1 MVSYVPFLFSGG
13 ESSRKSVEL
22 ELKSMKLSVE
32 ESLSQKTSNSWH
44 DLVSTPA
51 NRRCL
56 LIVHVVAILEVV
68 CGIPAILS
76 YVTEALSSTKGRSL
90 LRADQ
95 YTIVLGV
102 MILISSIV
110 SAAIVDQLGR
120 RPILLTSCLGATIC
134 QFISGAFFY
143 IDART
148 EIDISAYSWVAF
160 LSISCY
166 GVLLS
171 GGVGALSTTILS
183 ELFPSHTRGLG
194 NGVTTM
200 TVNIASFMCL
210 KLYQDIQDAFGLYL
224 NFWLYAVCGLIGS
237 VFIYFFLPETK
248 GKTFAEIHEEMA
260 KLNSI
265 TELPADKF
273 VKMI

>member
-1 MVSYVPFLFSGG
+1 M
-13 ESSRKSVEL
+13 EL
-22 ELKSMKLSVE
+22 ELNSMTFSVE
-32 ESLSQKTSNSWH
+32 ESLSQKTSNSWN

-76 YVTEALSSTKGRSL
+76 YVTEALASTKGQSL

-95 YTIVLGV
+95 YTILMGVL
-102 MILISSIV
+102 ILLSSIV
-110 SAAIVDQLGR
+110 SAAIVDRLGR
-120 RPILLTSCLGATIC
+120 RPILLASSLGATLC
-134 QFISGAFFY
+134 QFVSGTFFY
-143 IDART
+143 IDSKT
-148 EIDISAYSWVAF
+148 DIDISDYSWVAF

-200 TVNIASFMCL
+200 TVNVASFMCL
-210 KLYQDIQDAFGLYL
+210 KLYQDVQDSFGVYL
-224 NFWLYAVCGLIGS
+224 NFWIYAACGLLGTA
-237 VFIYFFLPETK
+237 FIYVFLPETK

-260 KLNSI
+260 KHNVAVDSLEEKI
-265 TELPADKF
+265 
-273 VKMI
+273 VKTV

>member
-1 MVSYVPFLFSGG
+1 M
-13 ESSRKSVEL
+13 
-22 ELKSMKLSVE
+22 ELKSMKLDVD

-76 YVTEALSSTKGRSL
+76 YVTEALSSTKGQAL
-90 LRADQ
+90 MKADQ
-95 YTIVLGV
+95 YTIAIGVL
-102 MILISSIV
+102 ILISSVV
-110 SAAIVDQLGR
+110 SAAIVDRLGR
-120 RPILLTSCLGATIC
+120 RPILLTSSIGATIC
-134 QFISGAFFY
+134 QFISGTFFY

-148 EIDISAYSWVAF
+148 EIDISAYNWVAF

-200 TVNIASFMCL
+200 TVNVASFMCL
-210 KLYQDIQDAFGLYL
+210 KFYQDIQDAFGLYL
-224 NFWLYAVCGLIGS
+224 NFWLYAACGFLGS
-237 VFIYFFLPETK
+237 VFIYLFLPETK

-260 KLNSI
+260 KLNAI
-265 TELPADKF
+265 ADLPENKI
-273 VKMI
+273 VKTI